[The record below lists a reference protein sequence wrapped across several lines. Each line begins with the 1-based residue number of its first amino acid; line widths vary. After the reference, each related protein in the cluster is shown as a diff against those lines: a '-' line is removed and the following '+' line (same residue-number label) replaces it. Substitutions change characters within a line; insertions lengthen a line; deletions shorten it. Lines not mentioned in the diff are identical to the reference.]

1 MAPDKRMEQPKSKT
15 DKDRTSDQGQRS
27 GRPNPGNPAEDH
39 EREHQSGYGGQG
51 GKPRTSSDKREP
63 AKPE

>member
-1 MAPDKRMEQPKSKT
+1 MTPDKRLKQTKSKT
-15 DKDRTSDQGQRS
+15 DKERTSDQGQRS

-51 GKPRTSSDKREP
+51 GRPRTSSDKREP